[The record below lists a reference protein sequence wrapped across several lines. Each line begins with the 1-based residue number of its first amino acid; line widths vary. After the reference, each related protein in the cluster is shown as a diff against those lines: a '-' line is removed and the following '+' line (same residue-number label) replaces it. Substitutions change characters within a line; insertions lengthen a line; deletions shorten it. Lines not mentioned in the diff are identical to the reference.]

1 MTNKRAGVRVTT
13 RTSSSRS
20 FDSLRAPRMTN
31 EKVQKQI
38 PSLRCGMTNKKA
50 TTEILAFG
58 QNDGQEQKQMLG
70 FFAALRMT
78 NKRAGV
84 RVTSYRGY
92 GFV

>member
-1 MTNKRAGVRVTT
+1 
-13 RTSSSRS
+13 
-20 FDSLRAPRMTN
+20 
-31 EKVQKQI
+31 
-38 PSLRCGMTNKKA
+38 MTNKKA